1 MRSVRPLMLSAAL
14 SRHHPAKPTHRRA
27 LVSSASALA
36 GLSAG
41 LTAAATAAAQSQTD
55 LDFGGGGSGIII
67 GQTLLGTVHSHQS
80 GLTHSHNPL
89 TQSPIGP
96 NHAHSFPA
104 PGEALVPGPFAAA
117 PLPVPAPG
125 LMPAVAEVV
134 PQPTPAPMPVAMPA
148 PVSVTVPVPLSVPAP
163 VSMSAAGEP
172 IMIAGSASAPLTSS
186 APAPA
191 SVSTSYASATPIP
204 INGVGADHGLLALS
218 FGGLAGLGAALAAL
232 PAQSFGGRVDTS
244 RGGGIGYSTQG
255 VTDDSFTTDPDAPRF
270 TSSNLV
276 HVEEGQTG
284 VFATVSAVDPQQDA
298 VRFEISGGPDAQRFT
313 YDEHSGELSYTG
325 ATPTLPGNPAASRR
339 DFSAATGDADGTYAL
354 HGDNSLQLQLTAT
367 DSKGQSTVQQRV
379 WGATHTA
386 IIWWSVSTALRAC
399 G

>member
-1 MRSVRPLMLSAAL
+1 
-14 SRHHPAKPTHRRA
+14 
-27 LVSSASALA
+27 
-36 GLSAG
+36 
-41 LTAAATAAAQSQTD
+41 
-55 LDFGGGGSGIII
+55 
-67 GQTLLGTVHSHQS
+67 
-80 GLTHSHNPL
+80 
-89 TQSPIGP
+89 
-96 NHAHSFPA
+96 
-104 PGEALVPGPFAAA
+104 
-117 PLPVPAPG
+117 
-125 LMPAVAEVV
+125 
-134 PQPTPAPMPVAMPA
+134 
-148 PVSVTVPVPLSVPAP
+148 
-163 VSMSAAGEP
+163 
-172 IMIAGSASAPLTSS
+172 MIAGS
-186 APAPA
+186 APA

-218 FGGLAGLGAALAAL
+218 LGGLAGLGAALAAL

-255 VTDDSFTTDPDAPRF
+255 VTDHSFTTDPDAPRF

-367 DSKGQSTVQQRV
+367 DSKGHSTVQQRV